1 MDIVSSLLVVALAG
15 LIHASLQLS
24 TSVLTTIS
32 GHAIGSKKSHART
45 LRMTGSFVFG
55 AGLMTLLLLT
65 FTTYVFLEIYG
76 LVTPMYVWAIAAGL
90 VFGVGV
96 AVWLFYYRKGEGTT
110 LWIPR
115 SLASFLGD
123 RAKETKLSGET
134 FGLGLVSVLAELIFI
149 IGPMIISSLVI
160 INLPGAWQLVGIT
173 LYTLASLLS
182 LCVVWMLVGSGHSLS
197 RIQKWREQN
206 KGFLQFAAGSG
217 LIVLGF
223 FIYVQQV
230 VSASIGGL

>member
-1 MDIVSSLLVVALAG
+1 
-15 LIHASLQLS
+15 
-24 TSVLTTIS
+24 
-32 GHAIGSKKSHART
+32 
-45 LRMTGSFVFG
+45 MTGSFVFG

-65 FTTYVFLEIYG
+65 FTTYVLLEVFGAEVPLYI
-76 LVTPMYVWAIAAGL
+76 WAVAAGL

-115 SLASFLGD
+115 SLASFLSE

-134 FGLGLVSVLAELIFI
+134 FGLGLVSVLAECIFI

-160 INLPGAWQLVGIT
+160 INLPSGWQLVGIA
-173 LYTLASLLS
+173 LYTVVSLLS
-182 LCVVWMLVGSGHSLS
+182 LGIVWMLVGSGHSPS
-197 RIQKWREQN
+197 RIQKWREKN

-230 VSASIGGL
+230 VSTSIGGI